1 LSLRGAA
8 GCAGA
13 ARPIRHCRAAPIY
26 RKIARKI
33 AATAEEHAMT
43 SPSFRP
49 VHELIGDIAARRLSP
64 VDLVEECL
72 ARIARLDPRLRA
84 FVSVNAAN
92 ARLAAE
98 AADKAVRAGHAVGPL
113 HGIPIAIKDLVE
125 IEGEV
130 AMGGS
135 AAWRGRIAPHTAT
148 LYRRLLAAGMI
159 NLGKTHTVEFAYGGW
174 GTNQHLGTPWN
185 PWDAATHRTPG
196 GSSSGSGVAVA
207 ARMAPCAIGTDTGG
221 SVRIPAAWNGI
232 TGLKTTVGRISTF
245 GVLPLSPTL
254 DTPGPITRDIEDA
267 ALLFGVLQGADP
279 RDRHTR
285 GVHDVDPLAGLRRG
299 VKGLRLARLPAHERD
314 GIDGEVLAAY
324 DRAVDALAGLGAEI
338 AEVALP
344 ARFAELGAINGR
356 IMSAEAYAALADL
369 VDDNA
374 QRLDQDVR
382 PRVRAGAAISSRDYL
397 TALAERERMKA
408 SFAAAIEGVDALLT
422 PTAVTPAIPIA
433 SVDQSGTPAV
443 FTRWVNFL
451 DLCAAAVPNGLTAG
465 GLPTSLQIVCRAYAE
480 PLALR
485 IGYAYQA
492 AHDWHL
498 RVPPMAA

>member
-1 LSLRGAA
+1 
-8 GCAGA
+8 
-13 ARPIRHCRAAPIY
+13 
-26 RKIARKI
+26 
-33 AATAEEHAMT
+33 MT
-43 SPSFRP
+43 SAAFRP
-49 VHELIGDIAARRLSP
+49 VHALAAEIAARRLSP

-72 ARIARLDPRLRA
+72 ARIERLEPRLHA
-84 FVSVNAAN
+84 FVSINAAN

-98 AADKAVRAGHAVGPL
+98 AADKAIRAGHAVGPL

-135 AAWRGRIAPHTAT
+135 AAWRNRIAPHTAT
-148 LYRRLLAAGMI
+148 LMRKLAAAGMI

-185 PWDAATHRTPG
+185 PWDLTTHRTPG

-207 ARMAPCAIGTDTGG
+207 ARMAPWAIGTDTGG

-232 TGLKTTVGRISTF
+232 TGLKTTIGRISTF
-245 GVLPLSPTL
+245 GILPLSPTL

-267 ALLFGVLQGADP
+267 ALLLSVLQGKDW
-279 RDRHTR
+279 RDRQTLA
-285 GVHDVDPLAGLRRG
+285 VSDVDPMRELHRG

-314 GIDGEVLAAY
+314 GIDAEVLVAY
-324 DRAVDALAGLGAEI
+324 DRSVDALAGLGAEI
-338 AEVALP
+338 VDVTLP
-344 ARFAELGAINGR
+344 ARLADLGAINGR
-356 IMSAEAYAALADL
+356 IMSVEAYAALAEL
-369 VDDNA
+369 VDDNT
-374 QRLDQDVR
+374 QKLDEDVR

-397 TALAERERMKA
+397 VALAERERMKV
-408 SFAAAIEGVDALLT
+408 SFGTAIDGIDALLT
-422 PTAVTPAIPIA
+422 PTAVTPAVA
-433 SVDQSGTPAV
+433 VDSIDQKTTPAV
-443 FTRWVNFL
+443 LTRWVNFL
-451 DLCAAAVPNGLTAG
+451 DLCAASVPNGFTSG

-485 IGYAYQA
+485 IGHAYQA
-492 AHDWHL
+492 AYDWHQ